1 MYNSYRKDER
11 GDSLARFETHAH
23 SHYSNIRIIDSLCKP
38 EDLILTAAA
47 LGYKGIT
54 LTDHEALCGHVE
66 WLELE
71 KSFKEKGK
79 IPQDFVCGLG
89 NEIYLTET
97 REQAQKYW
105 HFILIAKNTLGHR
118 ALRELSSGAWLNSYR
133 YRGLERVPTLKT
145 ELAAIVKKYPNTL
158 IATNSC
164 LSSELDVAVLRL
176 VDAEAINDSAQIL
189 EAKQTIENYIKFC
202 LELFGDDFYIEIA
215 PGTSNDQRKF
225 NKRIKP
231 IAQFYGIKMIVAT
244 DAHYP
249 TAADREIHKSFLNSK
264 DGEREVD
271 AFYYDAHLMDDD
283 EAYNNIKDFYSEQ
296 EWDKMRANSLEIMEK
311 IEGYNIFHNPI
322 IPQVAVPQVE
332 KRIDSSLN
340 NYPVLKNLLVSD
352 NDQERYWAN
361 ECLNALTKL
370 NIYEKVHLERL
381 ELEARII
388 KDIGEKLENCLFA
401 YFNTFQHYIDLF
413 WECGSVTCPGR
424 GSAGSYLSNYLLGIT
439 QADPVVWNLP
449 YFRFLNEDRVE
460 LPDIDI
466 DLCAAKRPLIFQ
478 KIREERGE
486 LNVVQVATFGTESL
500 KAAIQ
505 CACKGYRS
513 DDCPSGIDIDVAK
526 YLSSLV
532 PVERGQTW
540 SFDDCFYGNE
550 EKGRA
555 PVKALISQIEQYPGL
570 KEIIKGVEGLIVRR
584 GQHASGVMMYN
595 NTPYETTA
603 LMRSP
608 NGDITTQFDL
618 HRAEKMGDTKF
629 DFLITEACDK
639 ISTAIDLLI
648 EAGYFDKTKTK
659 REIYNEILHPK
670 AMKLDDPKIWEALAS
685 GLVQDVFQ
693 FNTEIGIQTA
703 KQIKPKTPAEMTTA
717 NALLRL
723 AAPEGQERPLDR
735 YLKFKNNINLWYQEM
750 DEAGLSKEEQ
760 QLLEPYYL
768 RDYGVPCSQEQ
779 LMLMVMDPKISHFT
793 LAESNSTRKVLA
805 KKMTQK
811 IPEVKE
817 KFISQCPTKALGEYC
832 WRTMMLP
839 QMSYSFSE
847 VHSLFYSFVGIQTL
861 VLATQYPEV
870 YWNTACLIVNSQST
884 SLLEEQNSDEGTLQ
898 INDIED
904 IGAEPTILQETD
916 DDDDDDEDD
925 ETPAAAKKKKGRA
938 IPYGK
943 IAAAIGKIVQG
954 GAVVSLPDI
963 NESTY
968 TFTPDV
974 ERNMIRYGLSGISKV
989 GDEVVKAI
997 IANRPYSSFDDF
1009 CARIKLSK
1017 PQMVNLIKCGAFD
1030 SFGDRVEIMRQY
1042 ITSIADVKKRL
1053 TLQNVKMLIDND
1065 LIPNDYDFQ
1074 RRVFNFNKYIKA
1086 LKLDGT
1092 YYGLDNI
1099 AYNFYSA
1106 NFDVDKLE
1114 SAQTES
1120 GFKIKQKDWDK
1131 YYKCE
1136 MECLKKWIKDNEQNL
1151 LSQLNSKIIGDLWN
1165 KYCLGSVSA
1174 WEMDSVSF
1182 YSHKHELAHLDCGR
1196 YDIADFSK
1204 LPENPEIERIIPI
1217 KGKNV
1222 PILKLSRICGTV
1234 LDRDKNKHSVTLLT
1248 TSGVVNVKIFGNVF
1262 ANYDKQISERGA
1274 DGKKHVIEP
1283 SAFKRGNKIVVCG
1296 VRDGDSFRAKKY
1308 KNTPYHTVQLITAV
1322 HEDGTAD
1329 FHSRGEQE

>member
-164 LSSELDVAVLRL
+164 LGSELDAAVLRL
-176 VDAEAINDSAQIL
+176 VDAETINDSAQIL
-189 EAKQTIENYIKFC
+189 EAKQTIDNYIKFC
-202 LELFGDDFYIEIA
+202 LDLFGDDFYIEIA

-322 IPQVAVPQVE
+322 IPQVAVPQIE
-332 KRIDSSLN
+332 KRVDSSLN

-550 EKGRA
+550 EKGRT

-760 QLLEPYYL
+760 RLLEPYYL

-916 DDDDDDEDD
+916 DDDDDEDD

-1030 SFGDRVEIMRQY
+1030 SFGDRVEIMWQY

-1053 TLQNVKMLIDND
+1053 TLQNVKMLIDNG
-1065 LIPNDYDFQ
+1065 LIPSEYDFQ

-1151 LSQLNSKIIGDLWN
+1151 LNQLNSKIIGDLWD

-1182 YSHKHELAHLDCGR
+1182 YSHEHELAHLDCGR

>member
-11 GDSLARFETHAH
+11 GDSLARFETHTH

-164 LSSELDVAVLRL
+164 LGSELDAAVLRL
-176 VDAEAINDSAQIL
+176 VDAETINDSAQIL
-189 EAKQTIENYIKFC
+189 EAKQTIDNYIKFC
-202 LELFGDDFYIEIA
+202 LDLFGDDFYIEIA

-322 IPQVAVPQVE
+322 IPQVAVPQIE
-332 KRIDSSLN
+332 KRVDSSLN

-760 QLLEPYYL
+760 RLLEPYYL

-916 DDDDDDEDD
+916 DDDDDEDD

-1030 SFGDRVEIMRQY
+1030 SFGDRVEIMWQY

-1053 TLQNVKMLIDND
+1053 TLQNVKMLIDNG
-1065 LIPNDYDFQ
+1065 LIPSEYDFQ

-1151 LSQLNSKIIGDLWN
+1151 LNQLNSKIIGDLWD

-1182 YSHKHELAHLDCGR
+1182 YSHEHELAHLDCGR

>member
-164 LSSELDVAVLRL
+164 LGSELDAAVLRL
-176 VDAEAINDSAQIL
+176 VDAETINDSAQIL
-189 EAKQTIENYIKFC
+189 EAKQTIDNYIKFC
-202 LELFGDDFYIEIA
+202 LDLFGDDFYIEIA

-322 IPQVAVPQVE
+322 IPQVAVPQIE
-332 KRIDSSLN
+332 KRVDSSLN

-760 QLLEPYYL
+760 RLLEPYYL

-916 DDDDDDEDD
+916 DDDDDEDD

-1030 SFGDRVEIMRQY
+1030 SFGDRVEIMWQY

-1053 TLQNVKMLIDND
+1053 TLQNVKMLIDNG
-1065 LIPNDYDFQ
+1065 LIPSEYDFQ

-1151 LSQLNSKIIGDLWN
+1151 LNQLNSKIIGDLWD

-1182 YSHKHELAHLDCGR
+1182 YSHEHELAHLDCGR